1 MHNKPKKL
9 TEDLFNEMEKV
20 YERYSHRED
29 FDPGCFAYSLARYTM
44 YMLFETAASPLAATG
59 MLARA
64 MQNHMLDLRF
74 EERKNESN
82 FVGELIDENGISIPV
97 DKSQKH

>member
-9 TEDLFNEMEKV
+9 TEDLFNGMEKV

-44 YMLFETAASPLAATG
+44 YMQNLLYVSSVHRLFPF
-59 MLARA
+59 
-64 MQNHMLDLRF
+64 H
-74 EERKNESN
+74 
-82 FVGELIDENGISIPV
+82 
-97 DKSQKH
+97 